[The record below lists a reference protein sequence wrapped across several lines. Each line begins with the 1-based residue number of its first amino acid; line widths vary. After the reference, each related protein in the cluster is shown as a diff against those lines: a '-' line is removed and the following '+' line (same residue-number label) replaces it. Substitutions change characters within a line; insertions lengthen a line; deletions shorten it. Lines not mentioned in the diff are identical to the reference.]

1 MKDIT
6 IIENF
11 ISDEELEEAR
21 QFIGEQ
27 SLNLYTVH
35 SEDPNLTREWFFTPI
50 DNCFKKNI
58 LNVSPGEDVSLG
70 RDYIIPSLKKFIL
83 NVEDKLEKRFNK
95 KFIVERSYLN
105 RTVHGQDGYLHTD
118 DDRPNTYTFLIYI
131 GDITPENFHKTGGVL
146 AFKNKENTKVE
157 PFSKRGVL
165 FKAHLPH
172 QPFAPLISGIT
183 RISFVFKLV
192 SISSENIVPQHMK
205 CINVIDNFVNE
216 IELQQV
222 TDAIDRSSWKH
233 VGNLRGNKGITCWC
247 AEMIKEKPLGRQLVS
262 KLEKLFNK
270 KYEISKLY
278 ANGQTFGQDGTFDQD
293 DTDGN
298 AYTLLIYVSP
308 ITEENIDHIGGF
320 TQFKQNGKIINSEP
334 YRKRALF
341 FKSNLLHRLMAPSRL
356 TDILLITLTIKLT
369 EV

>member
-1 MKDIT
+1 MVKMGIYTQMT
-6 IIENF
+6 I
-11 ISDEELEEAR
+11 D
-21 QFIGEQ
+21 
-27 SLNLYTVH
+27 
-35 SEDPNLTREWFFTPI
+35 
-50 DNCFKKNI
+50 
-58 LNVSPGEDVSLG
+58 
-70 RDYIIPSLKKFIL
+70 
-83 NVEDKLEKRFNK
+83 
-95 KFIVERSYLN
+95 
-105 RTVHGQDGYLHTD
+105 
-118 DDRPNTYTFLIYI
+118 LI
-131 GDITPENFHKTGGVL
+131 FHKTGGVL

-270 KYEISKLY
+270 KYEDKS
-278 ANGQTFGQDGTFDQD
+278 ATFDRFRPKKSENYHPRIS
-293 DTDGN
+293 T
-298 AYTLLIYVSP
+298 TSTFSPRVSR
-308 ITEENIDHIGGF
+308 TGESVSN
-320 TQFKQNGKIINSEP
+320 FKKP
-334 YRKRALF
+334 
-341 FKSNLLHRLMAPSRL
+341 
-356 TDILLITLTIKLT
+356 T
-369 EV
+369 